1 MTPAT
6 KSALRTLGLS
16 AGEFCAMTGTHPST
30 LSGWGG
36 CRAARSVQ
44 AEPPWVRLLLN
55 AWTLYPEALIASQ
68 NTEPPEAAPSF
79 PAAG

>member
-16 AGEFCAMTGTHPST
+16 AGEFCTLTGTHPST

-36 CRAARSVQ
+36 WRTGRSVQ
-44 AEPPWVRLLLN
+44 TEPPWVRLLLD
-55 AWTLYPEALIASQ
+55 AWTLCPEALTASQ